1 MPYRKLY
8 FVAALIG
15 VLVLGFIATSVVGY
29 YVARDSLD
37 RHISNETLPLTSDN
51 VYSEIERDLLRSILI
66 ASLMAHDTFLRDW
79 ALAGETDRA
88 SILRYLEAIQDKHDT
103 TTAFFVSEETRRY
116 YHPDG
121 VLRTIE
127 RDEPLD
133 AWYFRVRAMDAPYEI
148 NVDHDTADP
157 ERMTIFVNYRVHGY
171 DGDYIGATGIGL
183 AVDSVADLIESY
195 EQRYGRRIFFI
206 DREGRVQ
213 LRGESYEGPERIRDN
228 PGLQSVATRILSTQ
242 SAVASYSDTD
252 GRTVYVNSR
261 LIPELDWYLIVEQAG
276 SATNSRILNTLFLN
290 IVIALV
296 FAAIAII
303 SAWFTMRG
311 YQVRLEEMAT
321 RDELSGAA
329 SRQIFSTLFEQ
340 VVRVSRRSGTP
351 IALIALDIDHFKR
364 VNDDY
369 GHAAGDAVIR
379 ALADIINEHVRDAD
393 TLCRWGG
400 DEFLILLGDCGLDAA
415 AEIAEKIQA
424 TVSGHGIRH
433 GAHDL
438 AVTVSAGVVE
448 HDRQEDLTA
457 LVARADAALYRSKN
471 GGRNRVTTG

>member
-15 VLVLGFIATSVVGY
+15 VLVLGFIATSVIGY

-37 RHISNETLPLTSDN
+37 QRISNETLPLTSDN
-51 VYSEIERDLLRSILI
+51 VYSEIEQDLLRSVLI

-79 ALAGETDRA
+79 TLEGEREPEN
-88 SILRYLEAIQDKHDT
+88 ILRYLNEIQDKYDT
-103 TTAFFVSEETRRY
+103 TTAFFVSEDSRRY

-121 VLRTIE
+121 VLRTVE
-127 RDEPLD
+127 RGEPLD
-133 AWYFRVRAMDAPYEI
+133 EWYFRVREMDDPYEI
-148 NVDHDTADP
+148 NVDHDTANPD
-157 ERMTIFVNYRVHGY
+157 RLTIFVNYRVRDY

-183 AVDSVADLIESY
+183 AVDSVAELIESY

-213 LRGESYEGPERIRDN
+213 LRGGSYDGPERIRED
-228 PGLQSVATRILSTQ
+228 PGLQSVATRILSSQ
-242 SAVASYSDTD
+242 NAAARYTD
-252 GRTVYVNSR
+252 ADDRTVHVNSR
-261 LIPELDWYLIVEQAG
+261 LIPEFDWYLIVEQAG
-276 SATNSRILNTLFLN
+276 SAANSRILDTLFLN

-296 FAAIAII
+296 FAALAII
-303 SAWFTMRG
+303 TAWFTVRG

-340 VVRVSRRSGTP
+340 VVNLSRRNGNP
-351 IALIALDIDHFKR
+351 ISLIALDIDQFKP
-364 VNDDY
+364 VNDHY

-379 ALADIINEHVRDAD
+379 ALAGIIDAHVRDAD

-400 DEFLILLGDCGLDAA
+400 DEFLILLGDCGLDDAVA
-415 AEIAEKIQA
+415 IAEKIRTA
-424 TVSGHGIRH
+424 VAGHGIHH
-433 GAHDL
+433 GGHEL
-438 AVTVSAGVVE
+438 AVTVSAGVVQ
-448 HDRQEDLTA
+448 HDRHEDLTA
-457 LVARADAALYRSKN
+457 LIARADAALYRSKN
-471 GGRNRVTTG
+471 GGRNRVTAS

>member
-8 FVAALIG
+8 FVAALVG
-15 VLVLGFIATSVVGY
+15 VLVLGFIATSVIGY

-37 RHISNETLPLTSDN
+37 QRISNETLPLTSDN
-51 VYSEIERDLLRSILI
+51 VYSEIERDLLRSVLI

-79 ALAGETDRA
+79 TLEGENDRE
-88 SILRYLEAIQDKHDT
+88 SILRYLGEIRDKHDT

-121 VLRTIE
+121 VLRTVE

-133 AWYFRVRAMDAPYEI
+133 AWYFRVRDMDEPYEI
-148 NVDHDTADP
+148 NVDHDTANPD
-157 ERMTIFVNYRVHGY
+157 RMTIFVNYRVQDY

-183 AVDSVADLIESY
+183 AVHSVAELIESY

-206 DREGRVQ
+206 DREGQVQ
-213 LRGESYEGPERIRDN
+213 LRGESYDGPERIREH
-228 PGLQSVATRILSTQ
+228 PGLQSVATRILSSQNAT
-242 SAVASYSDTD
+242 ARYTD
-252 GRTVYVNSR
+252 ADDRTVHVNSR
-261 LIPELDWYLIVEQAG
+261 LIPEFDWYLIVEQAG

-296 FAAIAII
+296 FAALAII
-303 SAWFTMRG
+303 TAWFTVRG
-311 YQVRLEEMAT
+311 YQDRLEEMAT

-340 VVRVSRRSGTP
+340 VIRVSRRSGSP
-351 IALIALDIDHFKR
+351 IALIALDIDDFKR
-364 VNDDY
+364 INDDY
-369 GHAAGDAVIR
+369 GHAAGDKVIR
-379 ALADIINEHVRDAD
+379 TLAGIINEHVRDAD

-400 DEFLILLGDCGLDAA
+400 DEFLVLLGDCGLDDAA
-415 AEIAEKIQA
+415 VIAEKIRA
-424 TVSGHGIRH
+424 TVAGRAIRH
-433 GAHDL
+433 VAHEFT
-438 AVTVSAGVVE
+438 VTVSAGVVQ
-448 HDRQEDLTA
+448 HDRQEDLPT

-471 GGRNRVTTG
+471 SGRNRVTTG